1 MGRSTQLQR
10 VIGSLLLKSLVPQ
23 RGYHLSLP
31 CRGLCP
37 SASYQD
43 AECCLATTNALQRT
57 PRLCAFCTFGR
68 SNMGHAGA
76 AHASAAAPRLP
87 RGSVR
92 FSASLDEG
100 SGSPLAPSSSSM
112 FSPLAGQAR
121 EPSAI
126 ASAAREAA
134 AAFGGALPG
143 APGGDYE
150 GAGFAGE
157 GGRPSHMRRRVSNL
171 SDDVRRGSRRMST
184 IAGNLLSRLQV
195 RSGLSDS

>member
-1 MGRSTQLQR
+1 M
-10 VIGSLLLKSLVPQ
+10 
-23 RGYHLSLP
+23 P
-31 CRGLCP
+31 CCGLC
-37 SASYQD
+37 SGTCYQD
-43 AECCLATTNALQRT
+43 AECSLATTKTLQRA
-57 PRLCAFCTFGR
+57 PRLCAFCTCGQ

-76 AHASAAAPRLP
+76 AHPSGAAPRLP

-92 FSASLDEG
+92 FSASLEEG
-100 SGSPLAPSSSSM
+100 SGSPLAPFSSSM
-112 FSPLAGQAR
+112 FSSLAGQAR
-121 EPSAI
+121 EPSAV

-143 APGGDYE
+143 APGGDSE